1 MPTFH
6 MNIFEDATIRENDIR
21 VIRKAFNIQYPTKM
35 ADMCGV
41 LEKRIEKACLVRM
54 PFTRQCLRPILMRL
68 RSENPTREILGL
80 KNINPAFV
88 DHHQICFGGASS
100 DGRKIEVS
108 EEVWVPGKIP

>member
-1 MPTFH
+1 MCPRHHYLFDDRLSKICKVENRVPTFH

-21 VIRKAFNIQYPTKM
+21 VIRKAFNIQYPAKM

-68 RSENPTREILGL
+68 RSRL
-80 KNINPAFV
+80 
-88 DHHQICFGGASS
+88 S
-100 DGRKIEVS
+100 
-108 EEVWVPGKIP
+108 